1 MVEIIPRWDL
11 YSRVAKLEESIFTKE
26 DAKVMEARMTTRMDA
41 QEARMTTRMD
51 AQEARMTT
59 RMDAQEAK
67 MTARVDAQ
75 EARMTARMD
84 AQEARM
90 YLMFGVSTSL
100 TAINTFGLIKKKE

>member
-11 YSRVAKLEESIFTKE
+11 YSRVAKLEESMFTKE
-26 DAKVMEARMTTRMDA
+26 DAKAM
-41 QEARMTTRMD
+41 
-51 AQEARMTT
+51 
-59 RMDAQEAK
+59 EAK

-75 EARMTARMD
+75 EARMTTRMD

>member
-11 YSRVAKLEESIFTKE
+11 YSRVAKLEESMFTKE
-26 DAKVMEARMTTRMDA
+26 DAKAM
-41 QEARMTTRMD
+41 
-51 AQEARMTT
+51 
-59 RMDAQEAK
+59 EAK
-67 MTARVDAQ
+67 MTARV
-75 EARMTARMD
+75 D